1 MQFGIIQF
9 GKIQFEEYSLEKKL
23 AWDDNE
29 SLVQDNDVFGQR
41 VTESVLVY
49 SFPVMPWSVK
59 INFKV
64 K

>member
-1 MQFGIIQF
+1 ME
-9 GKIQFEEYSLEKKL
+9 KYSLKNTVWRRKKL

-49 SFPVMPWSVK
+49 SFPVMPWGVK